1 MENGKN
7 KDSKME
13 ARRKVASAL
22 ATEYDGFSVRYEN
35 QPEFVRTQP
44 YTEFLTVIK
53 GSVKITENGNAVVIN
68 EGEVGIINSFAIHSL
83 TPSPDAECVG
93 VLFGGEYLSDFTR
106 KMGDCEF
113 DQKVTSEGKQE
124 ISHLIKEIATRGEEL
139 DFFEKKAYAN
149 FMISRIVKSGAIK
162 KAERSTNAK
171 VSTIIRYIYENSE
184 RDISLKTIAD
194 EFGYVPMTVSH
205 IFSKYVG
212 KDLRRFTNEIR
223 IRKAG
228 FILAKDTDK
237 KQSIAEIAKECGFKS
252 VATFH
257 RIYKEYY
264 GTSPRG
270 EIIENPDEE

>member
-1 MENGKN
+1 MINEKT

-13 ARRKVASAL
+13 ARRKVATAL

-35 QPEFVRTQP
+35 QPAYVRTEP
-44 YTEFLTVIK
+44 YTEFIAVEK
-53 GSVKITENGNAVVIN
+53 GSVKITENGQTEVIN
-68 EGEVGIINSFAIHSL
+68 EGEMGIVNAFAIHSL
-83 TPSPDAECVG
+83 IPSPDAVVIG
-93 VLFGGEYLSDFTR
+93 VLFGGEYLSDFVR
-106 KMGDCEF
+106 KMGEYEF
-113 DQKVTSEGKQE
+113 KNVVDGELKGEL
-124 ISHLIKEIATRGEEL
+124 SHLVKEIAKRVDEI
-139 DFFEKKAYAN
+139 DYFEKKAYVN
-149 FMISRIVKSGAIK
+149 FMISRIIK
-162 KAERSTNAK
+162 NGSIRKAERSANAK
-171 VSTIIRYIYENSE
+171 VSTMIRYIYENSE
-184 RDISLKTIAD
+184 KDISLKTIAD

-223 IRKAG
+223 VRKASL
-228 FILAKDTDK
+228 ILSKDNGR

-270 EIIENPDEE
+270 EITDKDE

>member
-1 MENGKN
+1 MINDKS

-22 ATEYDGFSVRYEN
+22 ATEYDGFSVRNEN
-35 QPEFVRTQP
+35 QPVYVRTEP
-44 YTEFLTVIK
+44 YTEFLAVEK
-53 GSVKITENGNAVVIN
+53 GSVKITENGQTVVVN
-68 EGEVGIINSFAIHSL
+68 EGEVGILNSFSIHSVI
-83 TPSPDAECVG
+83 PSSDAVITG
-93 VLFGGEYLSDFTR
+93 VLFGGEFLSDFVR
-106 KMGDCEF
+106 KMGDYEF
-113 DQKVTSEGKQE
+113 KNVITGDLKIELSCLV
-124 ISHLIKEIATRGEEL
+124 KEIAKKADEL

-149 FMISRIVKSGAIK
+149 FMISRIIK
-162 KAERSTNAK
+162 NDGIRKAERSANAK
-171 VSTIIRYIYENSE
+171 VSTMIRYIYENSE
-184 RDISLKTIAD
+184 KDISLKTIAD

-223 IRKAG
+223 VRKAA
-228 FILAKDTDK
+228 FILSKDNGR
-237 KQSIAEIAKECGFKS
+237 KQSIAEVAKECGFKS

-270 EIIENPDEE
+270 EISDKNE